1 MPLYMLQFAYT
12 SNAWA
17 ALAKNPE
24 NRAEAIST
32 LAQKVGGRLVDV
44 YYCFGEYDGVV
55 LAELPNDT
63 AATALVIAAVAPG
76 HVKSTRT
83 TRLMTVN
90 EALDAMKQAGSVAYP
105 APTGMVQTGS
115 S

>member
-1 MPLYMLQFAYT
+1 MPLYMMQFAYT
-12 SNAWA
+12 GEAWA

-24 NRAEAIST
+24 NRAEIDAG
-32 LAQKVGGRLVDV
+32 LMKQLGGRLVDL

-63 AATALVIAAVAPG
+63 AATAAVIAASSKG
-76 HVKSTRT
+76 HIKATRT

-90 EALDAMKQAGSVAYP
+90 EALDAMKQAGAATF
-105 APTGMVQTGS
+105 APPKGTAAGART
-115 S
+115 

>member
-24 NRAEAIST
+24 NRGEAISA
-32 LAQKVGGRLVDV
+32 LAQKMGGRLVDI

-55 LAELPNDT
+55 LVDLPNDT
-63 AATALVIAAVAPG
+63 VATAMVIAAVAPG

-90 EALDAMKQAGSVAYP
+90 EAVDAMKQAGAVAYP
-105 APTGMVQTGS
+105 APKGMTQTGS